1 MADRN
6 WHKSN
11 TQGVNHVSINCSIK
25 LNASGVPVFVEGDK
39 TLVSAGSYLT
49 LADTGTGVIGIT
61 TKDPY
66 LAVVSCNV
74 SRSLAT
80 PTGNGLVDTS
90 LWTQDAT
97 TKKWSATICTWTNA
111 AGTHSAA
118 DMVAGDL
125 VNLHLV
131 LRNSAVL
138 P

>member
-1 MADRN
+1 MSDRIY
-6 WHKSN
+6 HETR
-11 TQGVNHVSINCSIK
+11 TQGIKHVEYNVSIT

-39 TLVSAGSYLT
+39 TTASAGSYLT
-49 LADTGTGVIGIT
+49 LTDTGTGVIGIAT
-61 TKDPY
+61 VDPF
-66 LAVVSCNV
+66 LAVVNCTV

-90 LWTQDAT
+90 LWTQASNKT
-97 TKKWSATICTWTNA
+97 WSATICTWTNA

-125 VNLHLV
+125 VNVHLV
-131 LRNSAVL
+131 LRNSSVT